1 MSSKNTTELKGMSVE
16 QLQSQA
22 AELESGISK
31 MKFDHAVRGL
41 QNPMEIRKTRKEIAR
56 LYTEIRDRELA
67 TASETELAKRSK
79 LRLRRRSK

>member
-41 QNPMEIRKTRKEIAR
+41 QNPMELRKTRKEIAR

-67 TASETELAKRSK
+67 QASEPELAKRSK
-79 LRLRRRSK
+79 IRLRRRSK

>member
-1 MSSKNTTELKGMSVE
+1 MSSKNTIELKGMSVE

-41 QNPMEIRKTRKEIAR
+41 QNPMELRKNRKEIAR

-67 TASETELAKRSK
+67 QASEPELAKRSK
-79 LRLRRRSK
+79 IRLRRRST

>member
-1 MSSKNTTELKGMSVE
+1 MSSKNTIELKGMSVE

-41 QNPMEIRKTRKEIAR
+41 QNPM
-56 LYTEIRDRELA
+56 
-67 TASETELAKRSK
+67 
-79 LRLRRRSK
+79 

>member
-1 MSSKNTTELKGMSVE
+1 MASKTTTELKGMSVE
-16 QLQSQA
+16 QLQNQA

-41 QNPMEIRKTRKEIAR
+41 QNPMEIRRTRKEIAR
-56 LYTEIRDRELA
+56 LYTELRDRELSQA
-67 TASETELAKRSK
+67 NDVELAKRSK

>member
-1 MSSKNTTELKGMSVE
+1 MASKTTTELKGMSVE
-16 QLQSQA
+16 QLLNQA

-41 QNPMEIRKTRKEIAR
+41 QNPMEIRRTRKEIAR
-56 LYTEIRDRELA
+56 LYTELRDRELSQA
-67 TASETELAKRSK
+67 NDVELAKRSK

>member
-1 MSSKNTTELKGMSVE
+1 MSSKNTIELKGMSVE

-41 QNPMEIRKTRKEIAR
+41 QNPMELRKTRKEIAR

-67 TASETELAKRSK
+67 QASEPELAKRSK
-79 LRLRRRSK
+79 IRLRRRSK

>member
-56 LYTEIRDRELA
+56 LYTEIRGRELA
-67 TASETELAKRSK
+67 QASETELANRSK

>member
-1 MSSKNTTELKGMSVE
+1 MASKTTTELKGMSVE

-41 QNPMEIRKTRKEIAR
+41 QNPMEIRKARKEIAR
-56 LYTEIRDRELA
+56 LYTEIRSRELVQ
-67 TASETELAKRSK
+67 ASEADLAGRSK
-79 LRLRRRSK
+79 IRLRRRSK

>member
-1 MSSKNTTELKGMSVE
+1 MSSKNTIELKGMSVE

-41 QNPMEIRKTRKEIAR
+41 QNPMELRKTRKEIAR

-67 TASETELAKRSK
+67 QASEPELAKRSK

>member
-41 QNPMEIRKTRKEIAR
+41 QNPMELRKTRKEIAR

-67 TASETELAKRSK
+67 QASEPELAKRSK

>member
-16 QLQSQA
+16 QLQGQA

-41 QNPMEIRKTRKEIAR
+41 QNPMELRKTRKEIAR

-67 TASETELAKRSK
+67 QASEPELAKRSK